1 MDESVIDNDF
11 VFVSIG
17 LSQYRE
23 QRIKIPS
30 TPRYSRSAHGS
41 DRGAD
46 LSDLHHTSCA
56 VTWVMDVQII
66 VQIVF
71 QDLCLTRIAA
81 APVW

>member
-1 MDESVIDNDF
+1 MNLKPVIDNQF

-30 TPRYSRSAHGS
+30 TPRYTRPAHGS
-41 DRGAD
+41 ERGAD
-46 LSDLHHTSCA
+46 LSDLHHSFPEL
-56 VTWVMDVQII
+56 VMDVQT
-66 VQIVF
+66 VF
-71 QDLCLTRIAA
+71 QDLCLTRTAA